1 VAEKQVANL
10 EKINMDQ
17 TKYALKSDIEEIKSI
32 LTDYINTTAK
42 HGKSNL
48 HDKTEDL
55 RNIAYQAGE
64 TIRDRYQ
71 SGKNAVQ
78 NGITE
83 SQVKVEDAI
92 RQRPITS
99 AAIAFGV
106 GVMFASLLNSC
117 SKR

>member
-32 LTDYINTTAK
+32 LTDYINTSVQQ
-42 HGKSNL
+42 GRGNL
-48 HDKTEDL
+48 HNKAEHLKD
-55 RNIAYQAGE
+55 IAYQAGE

-71 SGKNAVQ
+71 SGKSAVQ
-78 NGITE
+78 TGLTE
-83 SQVKVEDAI
+83 SQTKIEDTI
-92 RQRPITS
+92 RERPITS

-117 SKR
+117 AKR